1 MIVFIAVLLLCCS
14 LLLIVRLPLLTRSEN
29 LSRPEP
35 QSIGKS
41 TRNMEN
47 RLPYY
52 TAGFE

>member
-1 MIVFIAVLLLCCS
+1 MIVFYCGFAS
-14 LLLIVRLPLLTRSEN
+14 LLFLTAYRQIA
-29 LSRPEP
+29 LTDAQRKPFAPEP